1 MDQNWLSFKF
11 ITRAK
16 AIFWAR
22 LSIVIL
28 FLVVFVV
35 REWAHF
41 LGVDSIWGVSFF
53 IFVLIYTLL
62 FAYSIFFNKKEVVIT
77 YISLLLDLPFLV
89 YLIIYTGGLRSPFFF
104 LQLLYTMFFALLF
117 TRPIAIVPPL
127 MLLPIIAH
135 IDQLVF
141 IRGLVVQDILIL
153 IMYALTNLLLLY
165 SIVYFNTQENIQHDE
180 IFRLKDMMKEFELS
194 EERLRLSREIHDGIG
209 ATLSAILM
217 QIDFILSQDDAVSIK
232 KETEELRNMAEEGME
247 ELRRAVTLLR
257 SDFDLK
263 NMLSNMI
270 DRLRSRNDFDVSSEI
285 LLDETDLRPDELLA
299 IFRIVQEA
307 LTNIVRHSR
316 AKNVRVS
323 ISIKKGD
330 FDIMIQDDGK
340 GFNLSNLPENHYG
353 ITNMRERARLI
364 GAELYIE
371 SEEGKGTKVILK
383 RGSRDGN

>member
-141 IRGLVVQDILIL
+141 IRGLVVQDVLIL